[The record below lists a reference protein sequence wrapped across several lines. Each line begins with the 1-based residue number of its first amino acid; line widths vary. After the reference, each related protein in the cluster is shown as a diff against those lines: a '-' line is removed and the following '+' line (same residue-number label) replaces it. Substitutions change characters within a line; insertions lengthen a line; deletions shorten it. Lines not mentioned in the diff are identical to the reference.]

1 MVIASHRPGQV
12 LLRFSRQLHHIE
24 QRLFTKHGFIMHA
37 GQGVFQPLRDIV
49 PLAAL
54 FLIVTNAAD
63 DIKGQRFQEFGKIIL
78 AKLGG
83 THHRLDISQ
92 EFILQAIGLGG
103 DKTAWQ
109 LLQIVLFEEHLANRH
124 VEDFRGAE
132 LIKAL
137 MARTNGDEN
146 KIAPFQQ
153 HALTVDLLITFAAQ
167 DDGELIVVMLMQ
179 PSGAFHLVINEQ
191 MEIFAVKEILLP
203 NQLNVVRIQRN
214 QVLRHRMRS
223 R

>member
-1 MVIASHRPGQV
+1 
-12 LLRFSRQLHHIE
+12 
-24 QRLFTKHGFIMHA
+24 
-37 GQGVFQPLRDIV
+37 
-49 PLAAL
+49 
-54 FLIVTNAAD
+54 
-63 DIKGQRFQEFGKIIL
+63 
-78 AKLGG
+78 
-83 THHRLDISQ
+83 
-92 EFILQAIGLGG
+92 
-103 DKTAWQ
+103 
-109 LLQIVLFEEHLANRH
+109 
-124 VEDFRGAE
+124 
-132 LIKAL
+132 

-153 HALTVDLLITFAAQ
+153 HALAVDLLITFAAQ